1 MIQFILDIFYYI
13 GIFFAGL
20 SSGIGLYLTW
30 HFVLFG
36 GHTKIRRNKE
46 KDVEIKITLY
56 NYTKHFKNES
66 IR

>member
-1 MIQFILDIFYYI
+1 MIQFILDIFYYT
-13 GIFFAGL
+13 GVFFAVL
-20 SSGIGLYLTW
+20 FSGIGLYLTW

-36 GHTKIRRNKE
+36 GYFNMERNKD

-56 NYTKHFKNES
+56 NYTKHFKHES

>member
-30 HFVLFG
+30 HFVLLG
-36 GHTKIRRNKE
+36 GRFKMRRNKE
-46 KDVEIKITLY
+46 KDVEIKIILY
-56 NYTKHFKNES
+56 NYTKHFKYES

>member
-36 GHTKIRRNKE
+36 GHFNMRRNKE

-56 NYTKHFKNES
+56 NYTKHFKHES